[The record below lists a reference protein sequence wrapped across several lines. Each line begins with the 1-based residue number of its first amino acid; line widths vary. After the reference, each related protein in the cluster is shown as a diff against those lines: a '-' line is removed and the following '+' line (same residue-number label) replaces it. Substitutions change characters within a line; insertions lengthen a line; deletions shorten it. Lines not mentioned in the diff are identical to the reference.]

1 MSPGALVLTHPLF
14 VARIPTGAVVPED
27 PLTLA
32 RTLSSSRTAASC
44 DLACLYLH
52 CPATMYTSNR
62 VKKPHNLHSPNTT
75 EAPPTTNRPLAL
87 FPREESIVLQSLSRG
102 HLLSRSAVY
111 ETSTSSAPS
120 PRAAHTRGQL
130 SKSSSCRDDRTVKH
144 M

>member
-1 MSPGALVLTHPLF
+1 MSPGALVLTNPLF

-62 VKKPHNLHSPNTT
+62 VKKPRNLHSPNTT
-75 EAPPTTNRPLAL
+75 EAPPTLTDHLHSFLGKNPLSYKVS
-87 FPREESIVLQSLSRG
+87 PV
-102 HLLSRSAVY
+102 V
-111 ETSTSSAPS
+111 TSSPAVLYMKPV
-120 PRAAHTRGQL
+120 PPQHFHHEQL
-130 SKSSSCRDDRTVKH
+130 IREAN
-144 M
+144 